1 MATKIPLVLQFSEI
15 INIDNNKIGS
25 KAANLRDLIK
35 KKFTVPD
42 GFVITT
48 DAYAFFINKNNINEV
63 IEDCLKD
70 IDYAN
75 VETVEKCANKLQDII
90 KESSMP
96 PEIVELVEVKYN
108 KLGAENVAV
117 RSSATAEDLPT
128 ASFAGQ
134 YDTFLNIKNF
144 NDTIQAIKD
153 CYASLWT
160 SRAIFYR
167 HENKI
172 KHSDV
177 KLATI
182 IQKMVPAFCSGVL
195 FTQNPISY
203 NPNEALIESNF
214 GLGESVVSGISSP
227 DKFIVFS
234 EKKKGRRSFKIVDKL
249 ISKKEIIVKEKSNVE
264 SGTERVNLSK
274 EEGQKCSLSDDQ
286 IVKLADLGFKV
297 EKSFGCHQDIEW
309 AIDNNNITYLLQ
321 ARPITVHLDEEKWFT
336 RGYSDDYWNDPVSP
350 LFFDLLGDQLIQIVN
365 TELNKIMGYSQMDAE
380 LLKLHNAH
388 VYFNLEVLKRKVKYE
403 IPKFLRNEDLLNYF
417 PLEGPYNKLKI
428 KNLPFKLF
436 KRVLSEVRVKFFDP
450 EGSVA
455 KTANSYEKFT
465 KTVFNPYC
473 DEFDAK
479 LKKYASTED
488 LSDLLNLAKELD
500 NVMIHHFRLVRYGI
514 PVHNIGMNLMVQ
526 YLLTRFL
533 GKEESMKLFPI
544 LISGLEHKLTETNDE
559 IHYLSSL
566 IIDYPDVKSLV
577 LKYDSK
583 KLYEYM
589 KSERSPSIQ
598 VFFNE
603 FEKFLKEY
611 GDRGFTRESFYSRWN
626 DAPEYVFD
634 ILKTLVVGQEQK
646 IDFKKIKDK
655 NLQYRKKVESY
666 VETKIRAQHLGIV
679 KWIIFIKILAYS
691 RKYIIFREGQRFNL
705 DKWIARNRRIYLEIG
720 NILVKKGMLEKNSDI
735 FFLHK
740 FEIKNLAAEKCDKKK
755 IANLILL
762 IKKRR
767 EEFFKYEHSVPPK
780 FLRGS
785 REFDDK
791 IQPKKDLKVFQGIPA
806 SQGIKT
812 APVRIIRTIE
822 QITEAQ
828 EGEILIVPRTDPGW
842 TPIFSRIGG
851 LITETGGVLSHGAVV
866 AREYGIPAV
875 TNVPN
880 ACQMFKTGQIVS
892 INGYNGTIILNKDL

>member
-1 MATKIPLVLQFSEI
+1 MVSKIPLVLQFSDI

-25 KAANLRDLIK
+25 KAANLRDLIRN
-35 KKFTVPD
+35 KFTVPD

-48 DAYAFFINKNNINEV
+48 DAYSLFINRNNINEM
-63 IEDCLKD
+63 IEDCLTD

-75 VETVEKCANKLQDII
+75 VETITKCANKIQSSI

-96 PEIVELVEVKYN
+96 PEIVKLVEEKYN
-108 KLGAENVAV
+108 ELGAENVAV

-144 NDTIQAIKD
+144 NDAIQAIKD

-160 SRAIFYR
+160 NRAIFYR

-172 KHSDV
+172 KHGDV

-182 IQKMVPAFCSGVL
+182 IQKMVPAYCSGVL
-195 FTQNPISY
+195 FTQNPISS

-214 GLGESVVSGISSP
+214 GLGESIVSGISSP

-234 EKKKGRRSFKIVDKL
+234 KKKKGRRSFKIVDKL
-249 ISKKEIIVKEKSNVE
+249 ISKKEIVVKEKISAE
-264 SGTERVNLSK
+264 SGIQRVKLSE

-286 IVKLADLGFKV
+286 IVKLADLGFKI
-297 EKSFGCHQDIEW
+297 EKSFGCPQDIEW
-309 AIDNNNITYLLQ
+309 AIDNNNTTYFLQ
-321 ARPITVHLDEEKWFT
+321 ARPITVYLEEDRWFS

-350 LFFDLLGDQLIQIVN
+350 LFFDLLGDQLTQIVN

-380 LLKLHNAH
+380 LLKLHKAH

-403 IPKFLRNEDLLNYF
+403 IPKFLRNEDILNYF
-417 PLEGPYNKLKI
+417 PLAGPYSKSKI

-436 KRVLSEVRVKFFDP
+436 KRVLSEIRVKFYDP

-473 DEFDAK
+473 EEFDAK
-479 LKKYASTED
+479 LKKNTSNES
-488 LSDLLNLAKELD
+488 LNDLLNLAKELD
-500 NVMIHHFRLVRYGI
+500 NVMISHFRLVRYGI

-566 IIDYPDVKSLV
+566 IMDYPEVKSLV
-577 LKYDSK
+577 LNYDSK

-589 KSERSPSIQ
+589 KSEKNPSIQ
-598 VFFNE
+598 VFFKE
-603 FEKFLKEY
+603 FEKFMKEY
-611 GDRGFTRESFYSRWN
+611 GDRGFTRESFYGRWN

-634 ILKTLVVGQEQK
+634 ILKTLVVSQEQK
-646 IDFKKIKDK
+646 IDFKKLKET
-655 NLQYRKKVESY
+655 NLQYRKKVENY
-666 VETKIRAQHLGIV
+666 VESKIRSQKLGFV
-679 KWIIFIKILAYS
+679 KWMLFDKILGYS
-691 RKYIIFREGQRFNL
+691 RKYIVFREGQCFNL

-720 NILVKKGMLEKNSDI
+720 KILVNKGTLEKNSDI

-740 FEIKNLAAEKCDKKK
+740 FEIKNLAAKKYDEKK
-755 IANLILL
+755 IANLLSL
-762 IKKRR
+762 VEKRR
-767 EEFFKYEHSVPPK
+767 EEFFKYENSVPPK

-791 IQPKKDLKVFQGIPA
+791 IQLKKDLKVFKGIPA

-842 TPIFSRIGG
+842 TPVFSKIGG

-880 ACQMFKTGQIVS
+880 ACQTFKTGQIVS
-892 INGYNGTIILNKDL
+892 INGYNGSIILNKDL